1 MKFPLKQV
9 QNNQNPK
16 KLFLTNLIKKKNR
29 SEDLHNFEAWMFK
42 LQELISIMKKKNPG
56 ILYLSILVD
65 ICRCFNVSYCLIPDI
80 T

>member
-9 QNNQNPK
+9 QNNQNSK

-42 LQELISIMKKKNPG
+42 LQEISIMKKKKIQGYYTFP
-56 ILYLSILVD
+56 SW
-65 ICRCFNVSYCLIPDI
+65 
-80 T
+80 

>member
-9 QNNQNPK
+9 QNNQNSK

-42 LQELISIMKKKNPG
+42 LQELISIMKKKK
-56 ILYLSILVD
+56 SRD
-65 ICRCFNVSYCLIPDI
+65 IIPFHLGRYMQMLQCKLLLD